1 MIPNF
6 NDIKFA
12 NPEYLWFLLVIPIML
27 AWLIWKNKKLYPELV
42 LPTSDAINNAKK
54 TIRQRLIYLPSVLR
68 IFAIGLLI
76 VAIARP
82 QTSSSRRNVKSE
94 GIDIVLTIDVSTSM
108 LAEDFKPNRL
118 EAAKKTA
125 MEFIDKR
132 PNDRIG
138 LVIFAGESFT
148 QTPVTIDHAVVK
160 TVLSQLETGKIKDG
174 TAIGDG
180 LSTAVSRLKDSKS
193 KSKVAILLTDGVSN
207 TGFIAPETAA
217 ELARTFDIKT
227 YTIGI
232 GTRGKAPYPVKTPFG
247 IRYQNV
253 DVDLDED
260 TMKKIAELTKGQY
273 FRATDNKSLET
284 VYEEIDN
291 LERTEIDI
299 AYFNDYSEE
308 YLFFALL
315 AFALIALEL
324 ILKYT
329 YLRINP

>member
-284 VYEEIDN
+284 VYEEIDK
-291 LERTEIDI
+291 LEKTEIDI